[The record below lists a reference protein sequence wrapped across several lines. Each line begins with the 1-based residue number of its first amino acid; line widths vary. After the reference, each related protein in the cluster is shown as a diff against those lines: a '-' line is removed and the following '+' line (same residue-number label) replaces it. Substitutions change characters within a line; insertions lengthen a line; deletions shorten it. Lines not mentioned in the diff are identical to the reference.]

1 MATMGGSRG
10 MARLSW
16 GQLAAGFLTG
26 IVVAGLVVLPGR
38 LLGPNKQADQLRLAQ
53 AGRPAVLQAAP
64 VKLPAAHQHAVRLH
78 RIASHPAT
86 PVVRTPAVQPSSQQL
101 VTYHATPPAHVTPVA
116 HHTTVRKVVHHTAA
130 RASAPVR
137 THHLPVPNE
146 GAAPTPA
153 HTPVPTPTP
162 APTPTPP
169 PAPAPAPAPSPAP
182 APGPATTPDAQP
194 SPQPA
199 PQPTPQS
206 TPLLP
211 TPPVVPPSTHGHS
224 QHGQV
229 APRILA
235 DTFAVVAAAVNT
247 VSSDSQQGQGQGQGQ
262 GQDWGQGH
270 GDDQGNSGHGDHGSD
285 QRSGGWGWGRGHH

>member
-1 MATMGGSRG
+1 

-38 LLGPNKQADQLRLAQ
+38 LLGPNEQADQLRLAH

-64 VKLPAAHQHAVRLH
+64 VKLPAAPKHAVRLH
-78 RIASHPAT
+78 RNAPQSAT

-101 VTYHATPPAHVTPVA
+101 VTSHATPPARVTPVA
-116 HHTTVRKVVHHTAA
+116 RHTTVRKVVHHTAA
-130 RASAPVR
+130 RASTPVR

-153 HTPVPTPTP
+153 HTPTPVPTPTP

-169 PAPAPAPAPSPAP
+169 PAPSP
-182 APGPATTPDAQP
+182 APGPATTPAAQP

-211 TPPVVPPSTHGHS
+211 TPPVVPPSTHGHWQHS
-224 QHGQV
+224 QS

-235 DTFAVVAAAVNT
+235 DTFAVVAAAVNAAVNT
-247 VSSDSQQGQGQGQGQ
+247 VSSDSLQGQGQ
-262 GQDWGQGH
+262 GQDQDQGQGH
-270 GDDQGNSGHGDHGSD
+270 GDDHGNPGHSDHGND
-285 QRSGGWGWGRGHH
+285 HGSGGWGWGRGHR